1 MPTAQQIAWSKLKV
15 GLMAVAA
22 MMILG
27 TLIFLLTGDTHFFS
41 TNVLLY
47 TYMTDSAS
55 LAKASDVR
63 LNGIRIGKVKD
74 IGLSGDNRPR
84 RIIRVTMEVEKKM
97 LSEIP
102 ADSVASVSA
111 ENVLG
116 SKFINIKKGVKP
128 ETAQPGAEI
137 TSLDTTDFD
146 DVVQQGYA
154 LLTSVQGIVKRVDAI
169 VSLVEVGQGSIGK
182 LLVDETLYNKLV
194 SVANE
199 VEKLTVALNSDK
211 GTFGKL
217 IYSDELYGDV
227 RTSLGRVD
235 SMLADLQKGKGTA
248 GKLLYDDAIYDETRK
263 TLAEVRKVVE
273 DLNAGKGTAG
283 KLLKSDDLHN
293 QLQTSMRKIDTLI
306 DKINAGQ
313 GTIGQLLVNPAL
325 YDSLNGTMREAQ
337 ALVKDIHA
345 NPKKFLRIKLGLF

>member
-22 MMILG
+22 MVILG
-27 TLIFLLTGDTHFFS
+27 TLIFLLTGDSPLFTS
-41 TNVLLY
+41 NVLLY
-47 TYMTDSAS
+47 TYMGDSAS
-55 LAKASDVR
+55 VAKASDVR

-74 IGLSGDNRPR
+74 VMLSGDNRPR
-84 RIIRVTMEVEKKM
+84 RIVRITMEIEKKM

-102 ADSVASVSA
+102 VDSVSSVGS

-128 ETAQPGAEI
+128 DVVQPGAEL
-137 TSLDTTDFD
+137 TSLDTAGFD
-146 DVVQQGYA
+146 DVVAQGYA
-154 LLTSVQGIVKRVDAI
+154 VLSAVQGIVKRVDAI

-217 IYSDELYGDV
+217 IYSDELYTDV
-227 RTSLGRVD
+227 RGSLGRVD
-235 SMLADLQKGKGTA
+235 TMLADLQKGKGTA

-263 TLAEVRKVVE
+263 TLGEVRKLVE
-273 DLNAGKGTAG
+273 DLNAGKGSAG
-283 KLLKSDDLHN
+283 KLLKSDELHN

-313 GTIGQLLVNPAL
+313 GTLGQLLVNPAL
-325 YDSLNGTMREAQ
+325 YDSLNGTMREVQ
-337 ALVKDIHA
+337 GLVKDIHA